1 MKRNG
6 GLCPYENKR
15 IKEHYGIPIHR
26 SPSLC
31 LSDRMKN
38 VKTRS
43 NPRLR
48 SGYLAVV
55 PRHRRA
61 LPLEATTSAVRHRL
75 RFAKQ
80 VRNVCS
86 ASFDAQRIQNAP

>member
-1 MKRNG
+1 M
-6 GLCPYENKR
+6 
-15 IKEHYGIPIHR
+15 H
-26 SPSLC
+26 
-31 LSDRMKN
+31 N

-61 LPLEATTSAVRHRL
+61 LSLEATTSAVQHSL

-80 VRNVCS
+80 VRNVN
-86 ASFDAQRIQNAP
+86 AGFDAQRIQNAPMSA